1 MTDRPAD
8 SDPPVNWNRR
18 LLALTGPIVVA
29 NLSVPLPG
37 LVDTAVMGHQPEAA
51 GLAAVGL
58 GAMIF
63 ATLFFTFGFL
73 RMSTVGLTA
82 QADGAGDHRDIRA
95 VLYRGGALALI
106 IAAALLLAHQ
116 PLGRLAFGLT
126 DAAPRVVE
134 LGLAYYD
141 IRVWGAPA
149 ALLNMAILGWL
160 FGLGHMRAPVVLQIV
175 TNLIN
180 VALDFLFVFGFD
192 WGIEGVAAATVI
204 AEWSG
209 TLLGI
214 VIVARRLRPYGGIA
228 PPPGALTDWAGMR
241 RLLGVNRDI
250 FIRTLCL
257 LIAFAHFKFEGATLG
272 TTTLAANIVLLTFL
286 DISSYGLD
294 AFANAAEILVG
305 KAVGRRDA
313 SVFRKVVRL
322 AHLWGFA
329 IAGISAV
336 VFYGF
341 GAWIVGVLTNQ
352 PQVLAEADRFMVW
365 AAILPLT
372 AVWAFVIDGVFV
384 GGTWSAAL
392 RNGMIAA
399 IAVYFAAQWL
409 LVPAYGNEGLWLAL
423 HIFLVARGV
432 TLGIQYPGLV
442 RRLEGQK
449 AGVSR

>member
-1 MTDRPAD
+1 MRERTIDGETPI
-8 SDPPVNWNRR
+8 NWNRR

-37 LVDTAVMGHQPEAA
+37 LVDTAVMGHLPEPA

-82 QADGAGDHRDIRA
+82 QADGAGNTRDVRA
-95 VLYRGGALALI
+95 VLYRGGALALL

-116 PLGRLAFGLT
+116 PLGRIAFGLT
-126 DAAPRVVE
+126 EAAPRVVE
-134 LGLAYYD
+134 LGLDYYG

-149 ALLNMAILGWL
+149 ALLNMALLGWL
-160 FGLGHMRAPVVLQIV
+160 FGLGHMRAPVILQVV

-192 WGIEGVAAATVI
+192 WGIEGVAAATVV

-214 VIVARRLRPYGGIA
+214 AIVARRLRPYGGIA
-228 PPPGALTDWAGMR
+228 PPPGALSDLTGIR

-257 LIAFAHFKFEGATLG
+257 LIAFAHFKIEGATLG
-272 TTTLAANIVLLTFL
+272 TTVLAANIVLLTFL

-313 SVFRKVVRL
+313 TIFRKVVRL

-329 IAGISAV
+329 IAGISSV
-336 VFYGF
+336 VFYVF
-341 GAWIVGVLTNQ
+341 GGWIVGLLTDQ
-352 PQVLAEADRFMVW
+352 PPVLAHADSFLIW

-384 GGTWSAAL
+384 GATWSAAL

-399 IAVYFAAQWL
+399 IAVYFTAQWL
-409 LVPAYGNEGLWLAL
+409 LVPAYGNAGLWLAL
-423 HIFLVARGV
+423 HIFLIARGI
-432 TLGIQYPGLV
+432 TLGVQYPSLV
-442 RRLEGQK
+442 RRLETQD
-449 AGVSR
+449 AGISR

>member
-1 MTDRPAD
+1 MTERTVD
-8 SDPPVNWNRR
+8 SAPPVNWNRR

-82 QADGAGDHRDIRA
+82 QADGAGNARDVRA

-106 IAAALLLAHQ
+106 ISAALLLAHQ
-116 PLGRLAFGLT
+116 PLGRFAFGLT
-126 DAAPRVVE
+126 EAAPRVIE
-134 LGLAYYD
+134 LGLNYYD

-160 FGLGHMRAPVVLQIV
+160 FGLGHMRAPVVLQVV
-175 TNLIN
+175 TNLVN

-192 WGIEGVAAATVI
+192 WGIEGVAAATVV
-204 AEWSG
+204 AEWTG
-209 TLLGI
+209 ALLGLA
-214 VIVARRLRPYGGIA
+214 IVARRLRPYGGLR
-228 PPPGALTDWAGMR
+228 PPPGALTDLKGMQR
-241 RLLGVNRDI
+241 MLGVNRDI

-272 TTTLAANIVLLTFL
+272 TTVLAANIVLLTFL

-313 SVFRKVVRL
+313 AAFRKVVRL

-329 IAGISAV
+329 IAGISSV
-336 VFYGF
+336 IFYVG
-341 GAWIVGVLTNQ
+341 GGWIVGLLTDQPEVLDQ
-352 PQVLAEADRFMVW
+352 ADTFLIW

-372 AVWAFVIDGVFV
+372 AVWAFVIDGIFI
-384 GGTWSAAL
+384 GATWSAAL

-399 IAVYFAAQWL
+399 IAVYFTLQWL

-423 HIFLVARGV
+423 HIFLVARGM
-432 TLGIQYPGLV
+432 TLGVQYPRLV
-442 RRLEGQK
+442 RRLDAQD
-449 AGVSR
+449 AGISR